1 MLKSLSNSKLFFVAL
16 GVTVALIG
24 VRVSAAP
31 PEPRLDS
38 LERSVEKIAD
48 SLERIQLD
56 GIDVKVSQK
65 WSTDEFKVKVVKK
78 RRAII

>member
-65 WSTDEFKVKVVKK
+65 WSTDEFKVKVVK
-78 RRAII
+78 